1 MKHLITLF
9 FLSLSFNIS
18 ALDLKLPVDDTPV
31 EYNED
36 WEHPDKRF
44 LQFGHPDNPATPLQ
58 RKIFWTLAA
67 ADIWTTHRGL
77 KKAGIYEANPI
88 IGKDPSL
95 EKLILVKF
103 LLGSYMLNS
112 YESWEVN
119 VINVAHIY
127 VVHNN
132 YSIIYD

>member
-1 MKHLITLF
+1 M
-9 FLSLSFNIS
+9 
-18 ALDLKLPVDDTPV
+18 
-31 EYNED
+31 
-36 WEHPDKRF
+36 
-44 LQFGHPDNPATPLQ
+44 Q